1 MLKLYLWALFYF
13 SGCVLISPSVRG
25 RWVTVRALDDVDG
38 GLERKNVGSNKNF
51 FFTAIIMPH
60 LAAQIIMNEMRH
72 LERTGK
78 NSNPVTEIT

>member
-1 MLKLYLWALFYF
+1 MLAATR
-13 SGCVLISPSVRG
+13 I
-25 RWVTVRALDDVDG
+25 
-38 GLERKNVGSNKNF
+38 F

-78 NSNPVTEIT
+78 NSNPVTEIIGNLSLYSEISAR

>member
-1 MLKLYLWALFYF
+1 MEKCWQQQEF
-13 SGCVLISPSVRG
+13 
-25 RWVTVRALDDVDG
+25 
-38 GLERKNVGSNKNF
+38 F

-60 LAAQIIMNEMRH
+60 FAAQIIMNEMRH